1 MNLYELIQKYE
12 KMGYNNADAS
22 AKVAQDIILLEISKN
37 LFNKNVTIKGGV
49 VMHSISKDL
58 RRATRDLD
66 FIKYSLDDNS
76 IKSFI
81 DKLSNNKDGVTIH
94 IIGKIIELKHQD
106 YNGKRVVISLKDK
119 FGYEINAK
127 LDIGVHKD
135 FEIEQDEYCFNLD
148 VFNGS
153 VNLLINSVE
162 QIFVEKMKSLLKLG
176 YVSSRYKDILDFYY
190 LINNCSMDKDKLSI
204 YFRKY
209 IFDDDNMLE
218 NTPEDIYIRLQ
229 KIFARQDFKNNFHS
243 IRNNWLELPIE
254 EVIDSVLTYMSL
266 FTVTV

>member
-1 MNLYELIQKYE
+1 MLIELIKNKSNVSFDYYKE
-12 KMGYNNADAS
+12 
-22 AKVAQDIILLEISKN
+22 IILSYRNIANEPQNWKIEQYLENYSLEERILN
-37 LFNKNVTIKGGV
+37 I
-49 VMHSISKDL
+49 
-58 RRATRDLD
+58 
-66 FIKYSLDDNS
+66 IKYSLDENS
-76 IKSFI
+76 IKTFI

-94 IIGKIIELKHQD
+94 IIGKITELKHQD

-135 FEIEQDEYCFNLD
+135 FEIEQDVYCFNLD
-148 VFNGS
+148 VFNES

-204 YFRKY
+204 YFKKY
-209 IFDDDNMLE
+209 IMLE
-218 NTPEDIYIRLQ
+218 NTPEDIYIMLQ
-229 KIFARQDFKNNFHS
+229 KIFARQDFKITF
-243 IRNNWLELPIE
+243 IQLEI
-254 EVIDSVLTYMSL
+254 IG
-266 FTVTV
+266 

>member
-1 MNLYELIQKYE
+1 MLIELIKNKSNVSFDYYKE
-12 KMGYNNADAS
+12 
-22 AKVAQDIILLEISKN
+22 IILSYRNIANEPQNWKIEQYLENYSLEERILN
-37 LFNKNVTIKGGV
+37 I
-49 VMHSISKDL
+49 
-58 RRATRDLD
+58 
-66 FIKYSLDDNS
+66 IKYSLDENS
-76 IKSFI
+76 IKTFI
-81 DKLSNNKDGVTIH
+81 DKLSNNKDDVTIH
-94 IIGKIIELKHQD
+94 IIGKITELKHQD

-127 LDIGVHKD
+127 LDIGIHKD
-135 FEIEQDEYCFNLD
+135 FEIEQDEYCYNLD
-148 VFNGS
+148 VFNES

-190 LINNCSMDKDKLSI
+190 LINNCNMDKDKLSI
-204 YFRKY
+204 YFKKY
-209 IFDDDNMLE
+209 IMLE

-254 EVIDSVLTYMSL
+254 EVIDGVLTYMSL

>member
-1 MNLYELIQKYE
+1 M
-12 KMGYNNADAS
+12 
-22 AKVAQDIILLEISKN
+22 
-37 LFNKNVTIKGGV
+37 
-49 VMHSISKDL
+49 
-58 RRATRDLD
+58 
-66 FIKYSLDDNS
+66 
-76 IKSFI
+76 
-81 DKLSNNKDGVTIH
+81 
-94 IIGKIIELKHQD
+94 
-106 YNGKRVVISLKDK
+106 ISLKDK

-135 FEIEQDEYCFNLD
+135 FEIEQEEYCFNLD
-148 VFNGS
+148 VFNES

-190 LINNCSMDKDKLSI
+190 LINNCNMDKDKLSI
-204 YFRKY
+204 YFKKY
-209 IFDDDNMLE
+209 IMLE

-254 EVIDSVLTYMSL
+254 EVIDGVLTYMSL

>member
-1 MNLYELIQKYE
+1 M
-12 KMGYNNADAS
+12 
-22 AKVAQDIILLEISKN
+22 SKN
-37 LFNKNVTIKGGV
+37 
-49 VMHSISKDL
+49 
-58 RRATRDLD
+58 
-66 FIKYSLDDNS
+66 
-76 IKSFI
+76 
-81 DKLSNNKDGVTIH
+81 
-94 IIGKIIELKHQD
+94 GK
-106 YNGKRVVISLKDK
+106 KRVNYRCL
-119 FGYEINAK
+119 
-127 LDIGVHKD
+127 LLT
-135 FEIEQDEYCFNLD
+135 FEENI
-148 VFNGS
+148 
-153 VNLLINSVE
+153 VE
-162 QIFVEKMKSLLKLG
+162 VVCGG

-254 EVIDSVLTYMSL
+254 EVIDNVLTYMSL

>member
-1 MNLYELIQKYE
+1 MLIELIKNKSNVSFDYYKE
-12 KMGYNNADAS
+12 
-22 AKVAQDIILLEISKN
+22 IILSYRNIANEPQNWKIEQYLENYSLEERILN
-37 LFNKNVTIKGGV
+37 I
-49 VMHSISKDL
+49 
-58 RRATRDLD
+58 
-66 FIKYSLDDNS
+66 IKYSLDENS
-76 IKSFI
+76 IKTFI
-81 DKLSNNKDGVTIH
+81 DKLSNNKDDVTIH
-94 IIGKIIELKHQD
+94 IIGKITELKHQD

-127 LDIGVHKD
+127 LDIGIHKD

-148 VFNGS
+148 VFNES

-190 LINNCSMDKDKLSI
+190 LINNCNMDKDKLST
-204 YFRKY
+204 YFKKY
-209 IFDDDNMLE
+209 IMLE

-254 EVIDSVLTYMSL
+254 EVIDGVLTYMSL

>member
-1 MNLYELIQKYE
+1 MLIELIKNKSNVSFDYYKE
-12 KMGYNNADAS
+12 
-22 AKVAQDIILLEISKN
+22 IILSYRNIANEPQNWKIEQYLENYSLEERILN
-37 LFNKNVTIKGGV
+37 I
-49 VMHSISKDL
+49 
-58 RRATRDLD
+58 
-66 FIKYSLDDNS
+66 IKYSLDENS
-76 IKSFI
+76 IKTFI
-81 DKLSNNKDGVTIH
+81 DKLSNNKDDVTIH
-94 IIGKIIELKHQD
+94 IIGKITELKHQD

-127 LDIGVHKD
+127 LDIGIHKD

-148 VFNGS
+148 VFNES

-190 LINNCSMDKDKLSI
+190 LINNCNMDKDKLSI
-204 YFRKY
+204 YFKKY
-209 IFDDDNMLE
+209 IMLE

-254 EVIDSVLTYMSL
+254 EVIDGVLTYMSL